1 MEVRDLLQLSSL
13 RGALEPASAGN
24 AAKPASTPFAEE
36 LRGALGEANRTLNAA
51 EQSSEKLAR
60 GEVDIVE
67 TMIALGKADLSL
79 RFVVSLRN
87 RALEAY
93 NEIMR
98 LQV

>member
-1 MEVRDLLQLSSL
+1 MLPGPIDARGASLALQAPTLEKQQPRGSGFAELAADAL
-13 RGALEPASAGN
+13 RGANQAQNEAQAQAKAFAAG
-24 AAKPASTPFAEE
+24 E
-36 LRGALGEANRTLNAA
+36 GD
-51 EQSSEKLAR
+51 
-60 GEVDIVE
+60 VVE
-67 TMIALGKADLSL
+67 TLLALSRADLSL